1 MDAKIKSEIADKI
14 WDSLKVEEYGLDDDT
29 AKHAIRMAID
39 AAVSECEKR
48 SPATTVSQRQD
59 SLKDQL
65 IEVQKMA
72 NRIGC
77 YDAADFLLTFLT
89 VGETEKRNER

>member
-1 MDAKIKSEIADKI
+1 MDEKTKSEIVDRI
-14 WDSLKVEEYGLDDDT
+14 WDSLRVEEYGLSDDT
-29 AKHAIRMAID
+29 AKHAIRMTID
-39 AAVSECEKR
+39 ATVEQCEKR
-48 SPATTVSQRQD
+48 SPVTTVSQRQD

-65 IEVQKMA
+65 IEVQEMA

-89 VGETEKRNER
+89 VGKTN

>member
-1 MDAKIKSEIADKI
+1 MDEKIKIEIADRI
-14 WDSLKVEEYGLDDDT
+14 WDSLRVEKYGLSDDV

-39 AAVSECEKR
+39 AAVAGCEKR
-48 SPATTVSQRQD
+48 SPVAPVSQRQD
-59 SLKDQL
+59 SLKEQL
-65 IEVQKMA
+65 VDVQAMA

-89 VGETEKRNER
+89 VGKTN